1 MKEVYIGA
9 GVGVFIFLAVIGLNV
24 VPFALLILVMGGFIY
39 FMKMQGQIKFN
50 DIGTG
55 VKNQQPISF
64 TDIGGQDSAIQ
75 EVKEALEFLMKP
87 DAIQRMGIRP
97 LKGILLVGPP
107 GTGKTL
113 LARAASSYTNSV
125 FIAASGSEFIEMYAG
140 VGAKRIR
147 QLFREA
153 RNKAKKENSRSA
165 IIFIDEIDVL
175 GAKRGSHHG
184 HMEYDQTLNQLLV
197 EMDGITPDEDPRI
210 LLVGATNRA
219 DLLDSALLRPGR
231 FDRQVQV
238 GLPDRE
244 GRRRILAIHTRNK
257 PIQSEEVLDEIARA
271 TFGFSGAHLESLAN
285 EAAILAMRENSEVID
300 SIHFT
305 EAIDKVLLGEKVDR
319 KPTQKEIERVSYH
332 EGGHALVSETVEPGS
347 VASLTIIPRGG
358 ALGFMR
364 KAPQSDQYLF
374 TRPELE
380 KQIMITLAGALS
392 EELIFG
398 DRSTGA
404 RNDFNQ
410 AWQTARE
417 IVQSGLSSLGVVNID
432 EVPAD
437 ILYEECRAIITEME
451 EATRNT
457 LSSRLHQLKDIAVA
471 LLEKESLD
479 QKSFQALLQSSPAEQ
494 ATMNENI
501 AGGLK

>member
-1 MKEVYIGA
+1 MKEIYIGA
-9 GVGVFIFLAVIGLNV
+9 GVGVFIFLAVIGFNV
-24 VPFALLILVMGGFIY
+24 VPFALLILLMGGFIY
-39 FMKMQGQIKFN
+39 FMQTQGQIKFTN
-50 DIGTG
+50 VGKR
-55 VKNQQPISF
+55 VKNQSKITF
-64 TDIGGQDSAIQ
+64 ADIGGQDSAIN
-75 EVKEALEFLMKP
+75 ELKEALEFLIKP
-87 DAIQRMGIRP
+87 DVIEHMGIRP

-113 LARAASSYTNSV
+113 MARAAAAYANSA

-140 VGAKRIR
+140 VGAKRVR
-147 QLFREA
+147 QLFQDA
-153 RNKAKKENSRSA
+153 RKKAIRENSRSA
-165 IIFIDEIDVL
+165 IIFIDELDVL
-175 GAKRGSHHG
+175 GAKRGSHSG

-219 DLLDSALLRPGR
+219 DLLDSALMRPGR

-244 GRRRILAIHTRNK
+244 GRRRILSIHTRNK
-257 PIQSEEVLDEIARA
+257 PLRSEEVLDEIARA

-285 EAAILAMRENSEVID
+285 EAAILAMRENSDMID

-305 EAIDKVLLGEKVDR
+305 EAIDKVLLGEKADR
-319 KPTQKEIERVSYH
+319 KPTRKEIERVSYH
-332 EGGHALVSETVEPGS
+332 EGGHALVSETVDPGS

-364 KAPQSDQYLF
+364 KSPQNDQYLF

-392 EELIFG
+392 EELIYG

-417 IVQSGLSSLGVVNID
+417 IVQSGLSGLGVVNID
-432 EVPAD
+432 DVPANM
-437 ILYEECRAIITEME
+437 LYDECRAIIKEME
-451 EATRNT
+451 EATRKI
-457 LSSRLHQLKDIAVA
+457 LSSRLPQLRDIAAA

-479 QKSFQALLQSSPAEQ
+479 RRSFQAIL
-494 ATMNENI
+494 N
-501 AGGLK
+501 